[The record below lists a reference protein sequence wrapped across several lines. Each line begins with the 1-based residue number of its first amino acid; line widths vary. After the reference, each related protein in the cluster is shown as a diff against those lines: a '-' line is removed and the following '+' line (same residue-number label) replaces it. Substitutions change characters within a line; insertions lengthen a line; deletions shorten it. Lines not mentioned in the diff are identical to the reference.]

1 MAGGVLFSWF
11 DEWFKKN
18 WIFQPYAVPPE
29 RKPLWFNLQDPE
41 ENYGLVAAYPGYP
54 GKKVTLSARMSEWDE
69 AAVFY
74 GEKAAAPG
82 FRFDDGG
89 DDSRT
94 LLGMRMQHDEGF
106 LYLLLETKGAVD
118 FDKAGY
124 VIGINTSSPDSGE
137 YLVPFD
143 TRARSPIGLHFL
155 VHLAGMRNSR
165 MLVAQPYDR
174 FLNAGKGEIVPGR
187 SDQGAWVVLLSR
199 TNMRRISKDGK
210 RFHPS
215 HVRSM
220 SNLKHGTLE
229 EHRTDFN
236 SLSDFHVAG
245 NRVEIRIPWC
255 QLNFTDPSSRTVL
268 WMSGAGKSRTTE
280 GIRALALSYRP
291 RKESA
296 AAIPTGGRTNITDSL
311 PRRLVEEN
319 VRLYSWDPWDTPVYH
334 MYLKKS
340 YHVYKEALSAIP
352 ETP

>member
-1 MAGGVLFSWF
+1 
-11 DEWFKKN
+11 KKN
-18 WIFQPYAVPPE
+18 WIFQPYALPPE
-29 RKPLWFNLQDPE
+29 RKPLWFNHQDPE

-54 GKKVTLSARMSEWDE
+54 GKKVTLSGNMSEWGE
-69 AAVFY
+69 AAVLN
-74 GEKAAAPG
+74 GKKTGTPG

-94 LLGMRMQHDEGF
+94 LVGMRMQHDEGF
-106 LYLLLETKGAVD
+106 VYLLLETKGGVD
-118 FDKAGY
+118 FDKANY

-165 MLVAQPYDR
+165 ILVSQPYDR

-199 TNMRRISKDGK
+199 TNTRRISKDGK
-210 RFHPS
+210 RFYPS
-215 HVRSM
+215 HIYSM
-220 SNLKHGTLE
+220 STLKHGTLDE
-229 EHRTDFN
+229 KRPDFH

-268 WMSGAGKSRTTE
+268 WMSGAGKSRATE
-280 GIRALALSYRP
+280 GIRALALSYCP
-291 RKESA
+291 RKDSA
-296 AAIPTGGRTNITDSL
+296 AARITGGRTNITDSL
-311 PRRLVEEN
+311 PQRLVDEN
-319 VRLYSWDPWDTPVYH
+319 VTLYSWDPWDTPVYH

-340 YHVYKEALSAIP
+340 YYMYKEALSAIP